1 VNQLTNQDV
10 IEYAAWQPD
19 LIEPLKGLLP
29 DGFRFPKKPT
39 PENILPVLQTPQF
52 RDAIEGLET
61 LLQQRGLSPDLTH
74 ELGLRTKDGMNLHRF
89 QRALNRL
96 RPRTGT
102 ETTIECVADIEDQC
116 HCDICEPPGDFSGD
130 EENDDEIHF
139 NDSEDG
145 MSPE

>member
-19 LIEPLKGLLP
+19 LHEPLKGLLP
-29 DGFRFPKKPT
+29 DGFRFPRRST
-39 PENILPVLQTPQF
+39 PGSILPVLQSPQF
-52 RDAIEGLET
+52 RNAIESLET
-61 LLQQRGLSPDLTH
+61 FLQQRGLSPDLIH
-74 ELGLRTKDGMNLHRF
+74 ELGLRTKDGRNLHRF

-116 HCDICEPPGDFSGD
+116 HCDRCEPPAEFSGD
-130 EENDDEIHF
+130 EDNDDEFRF
-139 NDSEDG
+139 NDSEDER
-145 MSPE
+145 STD